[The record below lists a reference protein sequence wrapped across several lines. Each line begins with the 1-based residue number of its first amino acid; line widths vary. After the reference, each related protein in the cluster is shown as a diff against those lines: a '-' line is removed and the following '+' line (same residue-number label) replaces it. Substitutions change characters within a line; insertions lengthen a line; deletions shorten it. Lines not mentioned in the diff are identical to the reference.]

1 MIGALL
7 GAGLIV
13 ATRDWVAGSWPG
25 HGPLLL
31 GVLFVATVYVLP
43 RGLAG
48 LRGGGSGG
56 GGQGGP
62 PSDPTGSPGA
72 PGAPGT
78 SDTPRAEDQPPSAPA
93 PTPAGN
99 ASP

>member
-13 ATRDWVAGSWPG
+13 FTRDWVAGSWPG

-31 GVLFVATVYVLP
+31 GALFIAAVYLLP

-48 LRGGGSGG
+48 LRGGPGRSGRAPD
-56 GGQGGP
+56 GP
-62 PSDPTGSPGA
+62 RTA
-72 PGAPGT
+72 TTA
-78 SDTPRAEDQPPSAPA
+78 SAST
-93 PTPAGN
+93 PTPAGK